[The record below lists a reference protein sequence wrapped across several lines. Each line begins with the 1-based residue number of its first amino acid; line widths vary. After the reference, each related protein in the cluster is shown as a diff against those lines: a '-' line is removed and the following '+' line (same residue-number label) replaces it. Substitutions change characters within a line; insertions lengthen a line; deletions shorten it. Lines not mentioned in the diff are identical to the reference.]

1 MPSCSFCGFSGK
13 LTAEHVFGNWLS
25 RIGLDLAP
33 VSHGAGPLNRIGQEL
48 GVRPP
53 FRQTVR
59 VCGGRN
65 NGWMSHL
72 ETVTRRVLTSF
83 ILGEAGQVET
93 DDAGAVA
100 ACVQK
105 TALTAML
112 VSFDA
117 QRSAGYGLPPSEYRG
132 LWTGRAAM
140 QPLPASQFWIGRY
153 VGRTEPDGAHCK
165 AADTTETISE
175 LYESLPGEE
184 VVIEDQHGIFPCKRL
199 PGPSTRDGNRNKR
212 SSRPWSSVGVAGRD
226 AAFPQFGSTVV
237 WSTPRCWPTRASR
250 DQPRL

>member
-1 MPSCSFCGFSGK
+1 M
-13 LTAEHVFGNWLS
+13 LTGPKYFLGLKDTAHALLSLLRFHRQADRRARLRELALS

-33 VSHGAGPLNRIGQEL
+33 VPHGAGPLNRIGQEL

-59 VCGGRN
+59 VCGGCN

-72 ETVTRRVLTSF
+72 ETVARRVLTPF
-83 ILGEAGQVET
+83 ILGEAGQIET

-100 ACVQK
+100 AWVQK

-112 VSFDA
+112 ISSDA

-153 VGRTEPDGAHCK
+153 VGRSRGAS
-165 AADTTETISE
+165 AW
-175 LYESLPGEE
+175 
-184 VVIEDQHGIFPCKRL
+184 PCR
-199 PGPSTRDGNRNKR
+199 
-212 SSRPWSSVGVAGRD
+212 
-226 AAFPQFGSTVV
+226 
-237 WSTPRCWPTRASR
+237 
-250 DQPRL
+250 